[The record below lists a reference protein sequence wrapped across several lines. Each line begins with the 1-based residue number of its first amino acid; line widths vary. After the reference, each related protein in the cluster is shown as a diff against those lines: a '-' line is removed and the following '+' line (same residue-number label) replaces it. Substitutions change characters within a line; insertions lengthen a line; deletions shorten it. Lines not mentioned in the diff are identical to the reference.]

1 MTNKSYTEWSHPTI
15 ETVGSSKHTMEGLQK
30 LIVKEKELEIERE
43 TAEMDMGIARE
54 QFAAAEVDYANSV
67 RKILG
72 SFQILEENRLDVTIA
87 AMKRVQ
93 QAEAA
98 LLQRLCYA
106 NQKKAECLDAAD
118 VSADVQ
124 AFICSNRQVDNVWAR
139 NSGNGRSRFGH
150 DLNGD
155 GASIGTHIHMPP
167 LSLSFVSSLFLSPVS
182 CQS

>member
-1 MTNKSYTEWSHPTI
+1 
-15 ETVGSSKHTMEGLQK
+15 MEGLQK
-30 LIVKEKELEIERE
+30 LIVKEKELEIERQ

-54 QFAAAEVDYANSV
+54 QFAAAEVDYSNSV

-72 SFQILEENRLDVTIA
+72 SFQILEENRLDVTLA

-98 LLQRLCYA
+98 LLQRLCFA
-106 NQKKAECLDAAD
+106 NQRKAECLRAAD

-139 NSGNGRSRFGH
+139 NSGNGKKDIFE
-150 DLNGD
+150 
-155 GASIGTHIHMPP
+155 
-167 LSLSFVSSLFLSPVS
+167 
-182 CQS
+182 